1 VSGDRRGPEP
11 ENGPRW
17 AHRTPRRASEADD
30 ARFGSQPERLD
41 RTLDQ
46 LVRQLGWG
54 PRSAS
59 VGVIGEWERIVGPA
73 IAAHAQAVSSDG
85 TTLMVAV
92 DDPAWATQLRW
103 LERDLLD
110 RLATDA
116 GVRFERLAIRVRPR

>member
-1 VSGDRRGPEP
+1 MSGDRRAPEP

>member
-1 VSGDRRGPEP
+1 VSGPGPDPDER
-11 ENGPRW
+11 PRW
-17 AHRTPRRASEADD
+17 AHRSPRRASDGEGT
-30 ARFGSQPERLD
+30 RFASEPERLD

-54 PRSAS
+54 PHHAT
-59 VGVIGEWERIVGPA
+59 VGVIGDWDRIVGPA

-103 LERDLLD
+103 LERQLLE
-110 RLATDA
+110 RLASEA
-116 GVRFERLAIRVRPR
+116 GVRFDRLAIRVRRR